1 MGRSLAYRFVGCL
14 RVPLQELLEF
24 SLAHQS
30 QLAGDG
36 ELFGYDDEE
45 GEGYAE
51 EEEEEEGVAGGLAP
65 PPSHWEAAAAAG
77 EGSGVAA
84 AVGTSG

>member
-1 MGRSLAYRFVGCL
+1 MLN
-14 RVPLQELLEF
+14 LQELLEF

-36 ELFGYDDEE
+36 ELFGYDDD

-51 EEEEEEGVAGGLAP
+51 EVGGGVEGGLAL
-65 PPSHWEAAAAAG
+65 PPSHWEAAAAAATATG
-77 EGSGVAA
+77 DGSGAA
-84 AVGTSG
+84 AAGTCG